1 MNISIEIPEEIVSQ
15 INELNQIV
23 KRHPK
28 SVPLME
34 CAEFLGMDPESLK
47 RNIELM
53 RCPFALGWT
62 SKEGSYRSCKIPTV
76 TFWLWYTNNQ
86 SIGVLA

>member
-1 MNISIEIPEEIVSQ
+1 MTITIDVPEEIVSQ
-15 INELNQIV
+15 INELNMLV
-23 KRHPK
+23 KRHPR

-34 CAEFLGMDPESLK
+34 CAEFLDMDPESLK

-62 SKEGSYRSCKIPTV
+62 SKDGGYRSSKIKTV
-76 TFWLWYTNNQ
+76 PLWMWFLNVNTME
-86 SIGVLA
+86 VLA

>member
-1 MNISIEIPEEIVSQ
+1 MNIQMPEELANRVH
-15 INELNQIV
+15 ELNLLVQ
-23 KRHPK
+23 RHPQ
-28 SVPLME
+28 SIPLME

-47 RNIELM
+47 RCIELQ

-76 TFWLWYTNNQ
+76 TFWLWFTNNQ
-86 SIGVLA
+86 SVGVLS